1 MTVDIFKQLKK
12 ISLNN
17 WLLIA
22 MILGFIVGLI
32 LNLFVP
38 ESYLKDTILIDNIFY
53 FFGTG
58 FIDLMKMLVVP
69 LVFCSIVV
77 GTAAISNAG
86 RVGKI
91 SVEVIVF
98 YLATTFIAICLAI
111 AIGSIIQPGTGL
123 NVVGSNY
130 TTNLTSDTTFT
141 DSILNMIPSNFFGS
155 LANGDM
161 IPIII
166 FAILI
171 GLVLSMLGDETRSV
185 TSFFSQFNKVMI
197 KLTHLVLKVAPIGV
211 FCLMASTFAT
221 LGIDAL
227 IPLVKFVLCVIIAIA
242 IQLFII
248 YPIILALFTRL
259 SPITFFKKF
268 STAMLFAFSSTS
280 SNATIP
286 LTLEGLSNLGV
297 SEEISSFS
305 VPLGATINM
314 DGNAIMQGCAIMF
327 ATQAYGLDL
336 ATSALLTVLFTAVV
350 ASISAAGIP
359 SAAIISMNML
369 FMSVGLP
376 LDIIAIL
383 MGIDHFVDMFRTT
396 INVTGDALCTV
407 IVAFKNKALNVDKY
421 NGKVPEESV

>member
-1 MTVDIFKQLKK
+1 MTVDIFKQLNK
-12 ISLNN
+12 ISLNK

-22 MILGFIVGLI
+22 MILGFIIGLI

-58 FIDLMKMLVVP
+58 FIYLMKMLVVP

-77 GTAAISNAG
+77 GTAAISHAG

-91 SVEVIVF
+91 SAEVIVL
-98 YLATTFIAICLAI
+98 YLATTFIAICLAL
-111 AIGSIIQPGTGL
+111 AVGSIIQPGTGL

-130 TTNLTSDTTFT
+130 TTNLTSDTTFA

-166 FAILI
+166 FAILV
-171 GLVLSMLGDETRSV
+171 GVVLSKLGDETRIV
-185 TSFFSQFNKVMI
+185 RSFFNQFNKVMI
-197 KLTHLVLKVAPIGV
+197 KLTELVLKVAPIGV

-227 IPLVKFVLCVIIAIA
+227 IPLVKFVLCVIIAIS
-242 IQLFII
+242 IQLFVI
-248 YPIILALFTRL
+248 YPIILALFTKL
-259 SPITFFKKF
+259 NPINFFKKF

-407 IVAFKNKALNVDKY
+407 IVAFKNNALNVDKY
-421 NGKVPEESV
+421 KENASEESV